1 MRKTRLAAAV
11 VLATY
16 SLAMIGCDDDDD
28 DDEDYEANLT
38 AAAEVRDTP
47 LAGNPTAT
55 GTANLVLEDRVL
67 TVTVDV
73 TGNTTSNI
81 TMAHIHGPA
90 STTANAGIVLDFVP
104 SMTAVINAG
113 TRTGR
118 IVSASF
124 DLDNLTVSSTGVL
137 RIPADELIAMLNNGT
152 AYVNVHT
159 QTNPA
164 GEIRGQIHD
173 D

>member
-1 MRKTRLAAAV
+1 MRTTRLVAAV
-11 VLATY
+11 VL
-16 SLAMIGCDDDDD
+16 SLFSGAMVACGDDDD
-28 DDEDYEANLT
+28 DDEDYIANLT
-38 AAAEVRDTP
+38 GAAERP
-47 LAGNPTAT
+47 NPVTTSAT

-73 TGNTTSNI
+73 TGQTTSNI

-90 STTANAGIVLDFVP
+90 GTEANAGIVLDFVP

-118 IVSASF
+118 IVNASF
-124 DLDNLTVSSTGVL
+124 DLDNLVVSSTGVL
-137 RIPADELIAMLNNGT
+137 RVAADELINMLNTGQ

-159 QTNPA
+159 QTNPG
-164 GEIRGQIHD
+164 GEIRGQIRRD
-173 D
+173 

>member
-1 MRKTRLAAAV
+1 MRQTRLLAAV
-11 VLATY
+11 VLALY
-16 SLAMIGCDDDDD
+16 SGAMVACGDDD
-28 DDEDYEANLT
+28 DDEDFVANLNS
-38 AAAEVRDTP
+38 ANEVTTNP

-55 GTANLVLEDRVL
+55 GIANLVLEDRVL

-73 TGNTTSNI
+73 TGQTTSNI

-104 SMTAVINAG
+104 SMSAIIAAG

-118 IVSASF
+118 IVNASF
-124 DLDNLTVSSTGVL
+124 DLDALTVSSTGVL
-137 RIPADELIAMLNNGT
+137 RVDPDVLIDMLNTGQ

-159 QTNPA
+159 QTNGG
-164 GEIRGQIHD
+164 GEIRGQILRD
-173 D
+173 

>member
-1 MRKTRLAAAV
+1 MRKTRLLAAV

-16 SLAMIGCDDDDD
+16 STAMVGCGDDDD
-28 DDEDYEANLT
+28 DDEDFEANLT
-38 AAAEVRDTP
+38 SAAEVTTNP
-47 LAGNPTAT
+47 LVGNPTAT

-73 TGNTTSNI
+73 SGNTTSNI

-90 STTANAGIVLDFVP
+90 STTANANIVLDFVP
-104 SMTAVINAG
+104 SMAAVIAAN

-124 DLDNLTVSSTGVL
+124 DLDALPVSATGVL
-137 RIPADELIAMLNNGT
+137 RIAADELIAMLNNGT

-159 QTNPA
+159 QSNPG